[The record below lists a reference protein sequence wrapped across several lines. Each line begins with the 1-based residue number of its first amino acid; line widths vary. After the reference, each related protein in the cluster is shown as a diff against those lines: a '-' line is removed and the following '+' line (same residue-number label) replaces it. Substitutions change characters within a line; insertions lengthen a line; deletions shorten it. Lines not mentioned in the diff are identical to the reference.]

1 MNCKRFF
8 MKLIANMT
16 FKKDIGVIMK
26 KQINF
31 EISERI
37 LIRVAIEMFVNS
49 NKKFLSYEDISEE
62 LRNALT
68 EENETMYRIIDKLY
82 AIDKLHFI

>member
-1 MNCKRFF
+1 
-8 MKLIANMT
+8 MT

-68 EENETMYRIIDKLY
+68 EENETMYRIIDKLH